1 MSQLAPLQLDDGT
14 LIYIEATEDH
24 AMVARRGPLV
34 AVADPVLADSALA
47 ESESAP
53 VEPARVGKGWHNSAR
68 VLQGAAIAPAH
79 HRPQFQ
85 AIERT
90 IQGYTQHTLNAFRQ
104 AALSGLS
111 NVDKVTLEFG
121 IQLSGEMGIPY
132 ITKGAAASNIKVTVE
147 CSFPK
152 A

>member
-14 LIYIEATEDH
+14 LIYLEASEEH
-24 AMVARRGPLV
+24 AVVSRRMPLA
-34 AVADPVLADSALA
+34 AVADPADL
-47 ESESAP
+47 
-53 VEPARVGKGWHNSAR
+53 EPARVGKGWHNSAR
-68 VLQGAAIAPAH
+68 VLQGAAIAPH
-79 HRPQFQ
+79 QKPQFQ

-90 IQGYTQHTLNAFRQ
+90 IQGYTQQTLNAFKQ
-104 AALSGLS
+104 TAQSELS